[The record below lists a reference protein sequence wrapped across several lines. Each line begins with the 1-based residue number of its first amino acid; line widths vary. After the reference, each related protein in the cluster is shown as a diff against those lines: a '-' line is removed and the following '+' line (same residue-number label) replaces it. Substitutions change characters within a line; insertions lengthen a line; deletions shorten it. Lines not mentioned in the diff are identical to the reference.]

1 MPTKRLTMRKIREI
15 LRLKFD
21 CNLTF
26 AQIATSCGIGRTTV
40 SDYLKRFEA
49 SPLGWPLS
57 PDIDDTHLEQLLFP
71 SSRLHQTPERSN
83 IDWQYIHSELRR
95 KGVTMML
102 LWQEYKEQ
110 YPDGYQYSQFCHLYR
125 TWTGRIDPVM
135 RQAHCAGEKMFVD
148 YAGHTVEIH
157 DPTSKTIRE
166 AQIFIAALGASNFTY
181 AEATWTQA
189 LPDWIASHCRAYEYI
204 GGVPEVT
211 VPDNLKSGVKNPCF
225 YEPDIN
231 PTYLDMAR
239 HYGTAI
245 IPTRVARPKDKAKV
259 EVAVQ
264 IVERFILARL
274 RNQTFFSLQQL
285 NEAIFDLLTELNNK
299 PFQKL
304 PGSRRS
310 IFLAIDKPALNP
322 LPQTPYEFAEWKKA
336 RVNVDY
342 HIEVKRHYYSVPHPL
357 IKKQIDV
364 RITGN
369 TIECFYKNKRVASHI
384 RNDRK
389 GWHTTVKE
397 HMPQSHQ
404 KMAEWTPDRFIRWA
418 KKIGPQTTQLIM
430 AVLSSRPHPQQ
441 GFRSALGILRMGKS
455 YGDHRLEA
463 ACKRAL
469 MIGSSSY
476 RSVASILKHGLD
488 QKAVARSSNEN
499 PAIAHANVRGS
510 KYYN

>member
-1 MPTKRLTMRKIREI
+1 
-15 LRLKFD
+15 
-21 CNLTF
+21 
-26 AQIATSCGIGRTTV
+26 
-40 SDYLKRFEA
+40 
-49 SPLGWPLS
+49 
-57 PDIDDTHLEQLLFP
+57 
-71 SSRLHQTPERSN
+71 
-83 IDWQYIHSELRR
+83 
-95 KGVTMML
+95 
-102 LWQEYKEQ
+102 
-110 YPDGYQYSQFCHLYR
+110 
-125 TWTGRIDPVM
+125 
-135 RQAHCAGEKMFVD
+135 
-148 YAGHTVEIH
+148 
-157 DPTSKTIRE
+157 
-166 AQIFIAALGASNFTY
+166 
-181 AEATWTQA
+181 
-189 LPDWIASHCRAYEYI
+189 
-204 GGVPEVT
+204 
-211 VPDNLKSGVKNPCF
+211 
-225 YEPDIN
+225 
-231 PTYLDMAR
+231 MAR

-310 IFLAIDKPALNP
+310 AFLSIDKPALSP

-342 HIEVKRHYYSVPHPL
+342 HIEVKRHYYSVPHLL

-364 RITGN
+364 RMTSN
-369 TIECFYKNKRVASHI
+369 TIECFYNNQRVASHI

-389 GWHTTVKE
+389 GWHTTVEE
-397 HMPQSHQ
+397 HMPKSHQ
-404 KMAEWTPDRFIRWA
+404 KMAEWTPERFIRWA
-418 KKIGPQTTQLIM
+418 KKIGPKTTQLIM
-430 AVLSSRPHPQQ
+430 GVLSSRPHPQQ

-469 MIGSSSY
+469 IIGSSSY

-488 QKAVARSSNEN
+488 QKTIAKSSNEKS
-499 PAIAHANVRGS
+499 AIVHANVRGS